1 MRLLILAL
9 FCFPAFAAEV
19 PEPESS
25 KKGEVVSEPVLILH
39 KGDPFPPPG
48 CLYSY
53 DSKET
58 EADFDRRRTMIEYM
72 QKKNLAPHQVLSKCK
87 E

>member
-1 MRLLILAL
+1 MRRLILL
-9 FCFPAFAAEV
+9 TLLCLPAFAD
-19 PEPESS
+19 
-25 KKGEVVSEPVLILH
+25 EPVLILH
-39 KGDPFPPPG
+39 KGDPFPPPE
-48 CLYSY
+48 CPYSY

-58 EADFDRRRTMIEYM
+58 EADFARRRAMIEDI